1 MTKKQFDRFNKDV
14 ETSLV
19 KAGAKIVTKTDNRVE
34 FSLPTY
40 YNKDAMFSLHTE
52 FMRGNKVF
60 SIYGNTN
67 HYDSNLGNL
76 FGVRYYNTKIN
87 INEFDEIS
95 AYLKLEKYIE
105 FLQVKPIEF

>member
-14 ETSLV
+14 EAILV
-19 KAGAKIVTKTDNRVE
+19 KAGATIVSKTDNIVE
-34 FSLPTY
+34 FALPTY

-52 FMRGNKVF
+52 FMRGDTVF

-76 FGVRYYNTKIN
+76 FGITYYNNKIN
-87 INEFDEIS
+87 IHEFTEID
-95 AYLKLEKYIE
+95 AYKKLEKYIR
-105 FLQVKPIEF
+105 FLQVKPIE